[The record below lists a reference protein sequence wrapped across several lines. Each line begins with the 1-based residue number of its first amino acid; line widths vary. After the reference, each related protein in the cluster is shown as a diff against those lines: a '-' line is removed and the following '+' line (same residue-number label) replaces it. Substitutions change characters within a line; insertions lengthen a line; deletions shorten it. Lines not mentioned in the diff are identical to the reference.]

1 MEQVG
6 DTAYMNMEK
15 INSELF
21 TMTYG
26 ALVMHLMEV
35 NKRLDSMG
43 YNMGTRITDELLAKA
58 KISHCQNFGHTAEI
72 IAKVAFKMYLGVEAE
87 IRSWSEDRKTFVLRL
102 QGNPLS
108 DFVEIPDGFESLVF
122 CNLYC
127 GVLRGALEM
136 VNLRVKCEYVSDSL
150 QQPEIEY
157 DEIKIKLEEVLDPI
171 FRDDD

>member
-35 NKRLDSMG
+35 NKKLDSIG
-43 YNMGTRITDELLAKA
+43 YNMGSRITDELLAKA

-72 IAKVAFKMYLGVEAE
+72 IAKVAFKMYLGVDAE
-87 IRSWSEDRKTFVLRL
+87 VRALSEEKKDNQQSCIIRLN
-102 QGNPLS
+102 G
-108 DFVEIPDGFESLVF
+108 
-122 CNLYC
+122 
-127 GVLRGALEM
+127 
-136 VNLRVKCEYVSDSL
+136 
-150 QQPEIEY
+150 
-157 DEIKIKLEEVLDPI
+157 
-171 FRDDD
+171 